1 MSMLCSCG
9 SREDVKITIVPSS
22 EKTTSGGDNP
32 YVPTLPTAEEKS
44 SIYVQ
49 KIDGI
54 SPDFIKGMDISSLL
68 VEEASGVKYID
79 AEGNESDL
87 MKILAD
93 SGVNTIR
100 VRVWNDPFD
109 SEGHGYGG
117 GNCNVDTASIL
128 GARAAAYSMDTCVDF
143 HYSDFWADPNKQM
156 CPKAWE
162 GMTLTEKKESLYTY
176 TVDSLK
182 AILDAGADVT
192 MVQIGNEINNGMSGQ
207 TAFGDVSELLKSGS
221 KAVRD
226 ISAEYGKDIK
236 VVVHY
241 TQIDNPV
248 DTLAIAE
255 KLAKYKVDYDVFGVS
270 YYPYWH
276 GSFANMKKVLT
287 DIHDTYGVDTC
298 VMETSYMYTGDD
310 GDGSPN
316 SLSAGDALEDY
327 PIGVQ
332 GQASLVRDVMAYA
345 NEAGALG
352 VFYWEGAWIPV
363 KPESGSSS
371 ACWEDQGS
379 GWASSYASEYDP
391 KDAGQFYGGSSWDN
405 QAFFDFDG
413 NVLDSI
419 NVFKYVNYGAVGEK
433 LEIIKIPDIELAFAP
448 DSEVVLPESIK
459 AVYNDSACTD
469 ELPVVWNED
478 EIQAIDTSVT
488 GSYTV
493 SGVASV
499 GELSNQAD
507 SDGNIIV
514 SAAVTISNI
523 NLLQN
528 PSFEDDD
535 TSMWVITP
543 ISGDN
548 PSDFQN
554 KSSDATDGSFSFH
567 FWSQSDMEFTVEQTV
582 TVDTDGTYSATVNMQ
597 GGDFNPD
604 ADIYLYVKVGDEA
617 TEYTSNPVKLDGW
630 CKWKNPTIK
639 DIQVAAGD
647 KVTVGAY
654 VKCDALAWATFDEF
668 SLTLN

>member
-1 MSMLCSCG
+1 
-9 SREDVKITIVPSS
+9 
-22 EKTTSGGDNP
+22 
-32 YVPTLPTAEEKS
+32 
-44 SIYVQ
+44 
-49 KIDGI
+49 
-54 SPDFIKGMDISSLL
+54 
-68 VEEASGVKYID
+68 
-79 AEGNESDL
+79 
-87 MKILAD
+87 
-93 SGVNTIR
+93 
-100 VRVWNDPFD
+100 
-109 SEGHGYGG
+109 
-117 GNCNVDTASIL
+117 
-128 GARAAAYSMDTCVDF
+128 
-143 HYSDFWADPNKQM
+143 
-156 CPKAWE
+156 
-162 GMTLTEKKESLYTY
+162 
-176 TVDSLK
+176 
-182 AILDAGADVT
+182 
-192 MVQIGNEINNGMSGQ
+192 
-207 TAFGDVSELLKSGS
+207 
-221 KAVRD
+221 
-226 ISAEYGKDIK
+226 
-236 VVVHY
+236 
-241 TQIDNPV
+241 
-248 DTLAIAE
+248 
-255 KLAKYKVDYDVFGVS
+255 
-270 YYPYWH
+270 
-276 GSFANMKKVLT
+276 
-287 DIHDTYGVDTC
+287 
-298 VMETSYMYTGDD
+298 
-310 GDGSPN
+310 
-316 SLSAGDALEDY
+316 
-327 PIGVQ
+327 
-332 GQASLVRDVMAYA
+332 
-345 NEAGALG
+345 
-352 VFYWEGAWIPV
+352 
-363 KPESGSSS
+363 
-371 ACWEDQGS
+371 
-379 GWASSYASEYDP
+379 
-391 KDAGQFYGGSSWDN
+391 
-405 QAFFDFDG
+405 
-413 NVLDSI
+413 
-419 NVFKYVNYGAVGEK
+419 VGEK

-535 TSMWVITP
+535 TSMWVVTP